1 MNTETFTK
9 PSQIRRENLKAQ
21 LKAAAYQINLD
32 WQEFLR
38 HPLGVLGLIMAILF
52 CLMPLIY
59 WVLMTFFWN
68 PSVYDPA
75 IGFDMQTINPSLPSW
90 RHLLG
95 TDGSGHDVFS
105 MLLQNSKQSIIVG
118 MMAGLVASV
127 IGTILG
133 ALASYYR
140 NRWLDFLISNLADA
154 LLLIPAPLFMVMIS
168 LVFLGM
174 SPWQFGIIYGV
185 LVGCSTVAL
194 VMRSMGL
201 TMIVKPFIQ
210 AAKVSGGNG
219 FHIIIRHLIPQ
230 MIPMSVLY
238 FMVTVTGAVV
248 ADGFASFFG
257 STRTYSGNW
266 GTMIYNA
273 MMNGFTFGGD
283 PLWHVIL
290 PPALSLSLFAASF
303 YFISMGLQRIAT
315 PSLRE
320 I

>member
-1 MNTETFTK
+1 MTTSQNRAN
-9 PSQIRRENLKAQ
+9 SQIRRENLKAQ
-21 LKAAAYQINLD
+21 IKAAAYQFNLD
-32 WQEFLR
+32 WREFIH
-38 HPLGVLGLIMAILF
+38 HPLGILGLIMAVLF

-59 WVLMTFFWN
+59 WVLMRYFWN
-68 PSVYDPA
+68 PTVYDPM
-75 IGFDMQTINPSLPSW
+75 IGFDMQTMNPSMPSL

-105 MLLQNSKQSIIVG
+105 MLLHASKQSIIVG

-127 IGTILG
+127 IGTFLG
-133 ALASYYR
+133 ALAAYYR
-140 NRWLDFLISNLADA
+140 NRWPDFLISNIADA

-174 SPWQFGIIYGV
+174 SPWEFGILYGL
-185 LVGCSTVAL
+185 LVGCSSVAL

-201 TMIVKPFIQ
+201 TTIVKPFIQ
-210 AAKVSGGNG
+210 AAKVSGGNSL
-219 FHIIIRHLIPQ
+219 HIILQHLIPQ

-273 MMNGFTFGGD
+273 IMNGYNFGGE
-283 PLWHVIL
+283 PLWNVIL

-303 YFISMGLQRIAT
+303 YFISMGLQRIAN